1 MTLQTET
8 PRVSKAAL
16 IAGWII
22 GGLPAALLL
31 FSAVMKLAKPPSMVE
46 GFAKFGYPE
55 RLLLPIGIAE
65 LCCAVIYLIPRTAV
79 LGAILVTGYFGGAI
93 ATSVRV
99 GDPTW
104 IMPALCGV
112 LIWLGLYLRDRRLR
126 ALAPLRT

>member
-1 MTLQTET
+1 MTLQIET
-8 PRVSKAAL
+8 PRASKAATV
-16 IAGWII
+16 AGWII
-22 GGLPAALLL
+22 GFLPAALLL
-31 FSAVMKLAKPPSMVE
+31 FSAVTKLTKRPSIIE

-112 LIWLGLYLRDRRLR
+112 LIWLGLYL
-126 ALAPLRT
+126 